1 MKIYAD
7 EYITE
12 HLYNNIDNFNNLDE
26 IEYWNEN
33 NDDLNEYID
42 EDIGIVKSISM
53 KSINNIIVKKTSIEL
68 IKTLDLLEKIEMIE
82 KFGDLMKKNNAIF
95 NFIYNKYDYEF
106 KRTTILIMYFYIKN
120 LIKTH
125 NSIRLQYYYKIN
137 TRYLNWLKYELI

>member
-1 MKIYAD
+1 MKIFSD

-12 HLYNNIDNFNNLDE
+12 FLYRNIENFNNLDE
-26 IEYWNEN
+26 IEYWNDN

-53 KSINNIIVKKTSIEL
+53 KVINNIIVKKTAIDL
-68 IKTLDLLEKIEMIE
+68 IKTLDLLQKLDLIE
-82 KFGDLMKKNNAIF
+82 KFGDLMKKHNSIF

-106 KRTTILIMYFYIKN
+106 KRTCILIIYFYIKN

-125 NSIRLQYYYKIN
+125 NSIRLQYYYKLN
-137 TRYLNWLKYELI
+137 CRYLNWIKHELI